1 MFKIACLVSG
11 MHNTFWTSVI
21 SFPSSLLWF
30 GVLHLQRKSL
40 HYDLFVLVSEMDT
53 NCGGAVSLIFFLTNI
68 SNNFYDLGQSDS
80 RGQWFCNQRRAQ
92 CQRKWRQAWLVI
104 SQLWQLPHPLN
115 IAWLCEA
122 WPCESWAQKWY
133 FTCQY
138 AQEQGRAQGKWVQL
152 TSSSCTCSS
161 MFYKDTCDIKVEGI
175 NVDRFVKSWGCH
187 LFKKWREMTYLVGY
201 FGRMTLS
208 KLYKS
213 VNKRGIISKLQKV
226 FIDKLCSHEPICGCI
241 LGCLEWLHL
250 YCVLLR

>member
-1 MFKIACLVSG
+1 MTVEDSDFVIKG
-11 MHNTFWTSVI
+11 EHNVKGNEDKHGW
-21 SFPSSLLWF
+21 SF
-30 GVLHLQRKSL
+30 
-40 HYDLFVLVSEMDT
+40 
-53 NCGGAVSLIFFLTNI
+53 
-68 SNNFYDLGQSDS
+68 
-80 RGQWFCNQRRAQ
+80 
-92 CQRKWRQAWLVI
+92 

-133 FTCQY
+133 FTCRY

-152 TSSSCTCSS
+152 TSSCTCSS